1 MIAEDEPALRQNLQW
16 MLEMEG
22 FEVLTVCDGLDA
34 FTQACAMRPD
44 LLITDVMM
52 PNMDGYALV
61 NALREHPATATLPI
75 IVLSAKA
82 DRSNIRIGMNLGADD
97 YLTKPC
103 MCTMTRTTRCA
114 RANCRFFTSQ
124 RRALKPEKL
133 RALRRCYAGP
143 IPRWAG
149 YHPPNPSRLPKKA
162 A

>member
-1 MIAEDEPALRQNLQW
+1 MKIMIAEDEPALRQNLQW

-22 FEVLTVCDGLDA
+22 FEVLTAFDGLDA

-61 NALREHPATATLPI
+61 NALREYPATAKLPI

-97 YLTKPC
+97 
-103 MCTMTRTTRCA
+103 
-114 RANCRFFTSQ
+114 
-124 RRALKPEKL
+124 
-133 RALRRCYAGP
+133 
-143 IPRWAG
+143 
-149 YHPPNPSRLPKKA
+149 
-162 A
+162 